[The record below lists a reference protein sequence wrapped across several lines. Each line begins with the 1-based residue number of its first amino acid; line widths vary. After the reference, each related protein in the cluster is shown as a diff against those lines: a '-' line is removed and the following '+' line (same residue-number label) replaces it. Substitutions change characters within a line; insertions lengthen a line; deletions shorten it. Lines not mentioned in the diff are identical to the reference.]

1 MDDPPRRSLEVEPA
15 RVGRRRSSVVPILV
29 SMAAAAFVLVAV
41 VKPWTG
47 DGAGGSPRP
56 SSAPGATT
64 RPGGTAAL
72 PSASPGPTPAVI
84 RLRDEDLLVATSPR
98 SSWGIRAVVLPSG
111 PVDSLEERWTPIDD
125 PGYNTAADTRTVAA
139 SAPVALDGDTVVA
152 LGVTTPADALP
163 LDMRIWRMDTG
174 GIPRRLPAV
183 TIAGPE
189 PGSRL
194 WKPVSSTGVPG
205 APWPA
210 GTYRIDVLLG
220 RSIDRVVLVVP
231 GDPSPGDAV
240 DPGDGAT
247 LPADLAAQVSG
258 LGEGLFVV
266 ADGRPIPVDALGL
279 PGARLGE
286 REAWLSPGIDLPAW
300 AVGRVTSDHVAG
312 VGVVL
317 PSGATQTSLT
327 LDLVSPIGATVAAR
341 IEQLP
346 LAAGPFA
353 VPLEESDRM
362 GIVAHV
368 DGGRPFAAGT
378 YRVWASWRTGSGEP
392 GSSVRYLEIVPP
404 GMTAPHRLPLETLR
418 RWSRLADHPDEIAG
432 EPIVTDADLRPG
444 RMRGTCGG
452 QAQVTGTTPLVGLLL
467 PDPHRVVDI
476 RLTAPDGY
484 TRIETRAML
493 PGDDGLAL
501 LALPSGGLIPA
512 VYRIDVIRTV
522 PGGTLAPEPD
532 TRGTSYDVCIG

>member
-41 VKPWTG
+41 VKPWAG
-47 DGAGGSPRP
+47 EGAGGSPRP

-84 RLRDEDLLVATSPR
+84 RLRDEDLLAATSPR

-125 PGYNTAADTRTVAA
+125 TGYAIAADTRTVAA

-231 GDPSPGDAV
+231 GDP
-240 DPGDGAT
+240 
-247 LPADLAAQVSG
+247 
-258 LGEGLFVV
+258 
-266 ADGRPIPVDALGL
+266 
-279 PGARLGE
+279 
-286 REAWLSPGIDLPAW
+286 
-300 AVGRVTSDHVAG
+300 
-312 VGVVL
+312 
-317 PSGATQTSLT
+317 
-327 LDLVSPIGATVAAR
+327 
-341 IEQLP
+341 
-346 LAAGPFA
+346 
-353 VPLEESDRM
+353 
-362 GIVAHV
+362 
-368 DGGRPFAAGT
+368 
-378 YRVWASWRTGSGEP
+378 
-392 GSSVRYLEIVPP
+392 
-404 GMTAPHRLPLETLR
+404 
-418 RWSRLADHPDEIAG
+418 
-432 EPIVTDADLRPG
+432 
-444 RMRGTCGG
+444 
-452 QAQVTGTTPLVGLLL
+452 
-467 PDPHRVVDI
+467 
-476 RLTAPDGY
+476 
-484 TRIETRAML
+484 
-493 PGDDGLAL
+493 
-501 LALPSGGLIPA
+501 
-512 VYRIDVIRTV
+512 
-522 PGGTLAPEPD
+522 
-532 TRGTSYDVCIG
+532 